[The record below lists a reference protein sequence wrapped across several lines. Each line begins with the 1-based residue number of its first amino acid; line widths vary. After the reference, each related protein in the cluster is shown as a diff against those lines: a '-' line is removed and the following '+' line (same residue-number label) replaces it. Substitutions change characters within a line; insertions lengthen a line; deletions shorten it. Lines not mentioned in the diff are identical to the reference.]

1 MNNKN
6 KKDGICMISSPTKKD
21 KSNGYKNC
29 LSKRIKSIQ
38 VIKLYSEDITKDD
51 ERQMCS
57 ILREIDPEKF
67 STIQYRPDYE
77 QILKIEKDLVDGN
90 MPENMD
96 LLFLSKTQLLKPME
110 DSKLDLIIPVEV
122 YVCGANPDSAF
133 CKLEY
138 DDEYMRKQVLHNVV
152 SFVVVKYIT
161 MISEDDYVVIYRLM
175 SDGLIES
182 MYYEDNDG
190 NKVPF
195 LIPAKCNKIIDFID
209 GEDIKKM
216 EKLYGKIYTC

>member
-1 MNNKN
+1 
-6 KKDGICMISSPTKKD
+6 MISSPTKKD

-29 LSKRIKSIQ
+29 LSKRIKTVQ
-38 VIKLYSEDITKDD
+38 VIKLYSDDITKD
-51 ERQMCS
+51 
-57 ILREIDPEKF
+57 
-67 STIQYRPDYE
+67 E
-77 QILKIEKDLVDGN
+77 QILKIEKDLVDAN

-110 DSKLDLIIPVEV
+110 DNKLDLIIPVEV

-152 SFVVVKYIT
+152 SFAVVKYIT

-182 MYYEDNDG
+182 MCYEDNDG

-195 LIPAKCNKIIDFID
+195 LIPIKCNKIIDFID

-216 EKLYGKIYTC
+216 EKLYGKLYTC